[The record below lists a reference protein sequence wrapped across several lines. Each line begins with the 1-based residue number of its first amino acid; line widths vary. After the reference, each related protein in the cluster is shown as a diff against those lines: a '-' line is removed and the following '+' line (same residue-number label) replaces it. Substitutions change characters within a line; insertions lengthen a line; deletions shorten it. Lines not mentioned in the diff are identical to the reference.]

1 MSNVPFSMCTG
12 FGWCVRPGQAID
24 FPFASIFG
32 MGPSKFGT
40 EKWMV
45 RECWKK
51 QDAAHEPE
59 CSHVC

>member
-32 MGPSKFGT
+32 MGSSKFGT

-45 RECWKK
+45 REC
-51 QDAAHEPE
+51 
-59 CSHVC
+59 